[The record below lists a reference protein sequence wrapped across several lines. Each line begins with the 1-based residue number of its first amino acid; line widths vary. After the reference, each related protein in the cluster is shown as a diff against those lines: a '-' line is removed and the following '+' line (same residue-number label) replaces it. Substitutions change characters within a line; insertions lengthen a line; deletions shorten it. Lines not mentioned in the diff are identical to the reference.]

1 MQIRSNGVEESD
13 FNLSDVK
20 VDSWRR
26 RGTVDLDNDLLI
38 VDLDFSNSSTD
49 SASGNTVNS
58 LWRIREGVDGFLR
71 SDGTVIALVD
81 KTFHLSGES
90 YGDSYGIYTSNIF
103 TELGIQLHPVNFRE
117 YGCQSVV
124 ENESLDGYLKIANT
138 TSTYLKF
145 EDHDFDEGT
154 ELVRRGEYGKPGG
167 VAFRSIDGTGNGSL
181 IILPRPHHIGAR
193 PQQWLKLLIESCL
206 PYFPK
211 HLQEEFTPEESTTKE
226 TQSSS
231 SSGESQF
238 SPSVYDRLTQLCE
251 RFPKVAEKL
260 TNRYGDKEPLQMEDE
275 HDVQDLFYALLKID
289 FDDIRAEEH
298 SPSHAGSGS
307 RVDFVL
313 KEEDIGIE
321 IKYAKEHTQEK
332 RLKNQ
337 LAEDK
342 EQYGQHPNCDE
353 LICFIYDPEHIISN
367 PLGFEK
373 DMTGR
378 THDLDTTVIIS
389 PK

>member
-1 MQIRSNGVEESD
+1 MQIRSNGVRESD
-13 FNLSDVK
+13 FNLADLK
-20 VDSWRR
+20 VDSWPS
-26 RGTVDLDNDLLI
+26 RGTVSLNSDLLI

-58 LWRIREGVDGFLR
+58 LWEIREGVDGFLR

-90 YGDSYGIYTSNIF
+90 FGDSYGISTRNLF
-103 TELGIQLHPVNFRE
+103 TKLGVQIHPVNFRE
-117 YGCQSVV
+117 YSCQSVV
-124 ENESLDGYLKIANT
+124 ENENLNEYLKIANT

-145 EDHDFDEGT
+145 DDHHFSKIT
-154 ELVRRGEYGKPGG
+154 ELVRRGKQGKPGG
-167 VAFRSIDGTGNGSL
+167 VAFQSIDGTGNGSL
-181 IILPRPHHIGAR
+181 IILPRPHYIGAR

-206 PYFPK
+206 PYFPI
-211 HLQEEFTPEESTTKE
+211 HLQKEFTPEEPNTE
-226 TQSSS
+226 EAQSSS
-231 SSGESQF
+231 SSEGSQL
-238 SPSVYDRLTQLCE
+238 SPSAYDRVTRLCE
-251 RFPKVAEKL
+251 RFPKVAEQL
-260 TNRYGDKEPLQMEDE
+260 TDRYGKKEPLRMEDE
-275 HDVQDLFYALLKID
+275 HDVQDLFHALLRID
-289 FDDIRAEEH
+289 FHDIRAEEH

-313 KEEDIGIE
+313 KEQHIGIE
-321 IKYAKEHTQEK
+321 IKYAKDHTQES
-332 RLKNQ
+332 RLKKQ

-353 LICFIYDPEHIISN
+353 LICFIYDPEQILSN
-367 PLGFEK
+367 PPGFEK